1 MCNYCNKHLT
11 AKRSHGKTYLHKHL
25 ATCKRK
31 PYMHIRQ
38 SLLLKE
44 QKKANESSTFISNYT
59 FDPEQ
64 SRKNLANMIIV
75 HEYPLS
81 MVKHL
86 EFKIYSS
93 GLQPFFKISSR
104 NTINNDIMKIYEYE
118 KAYSATC
125 QI

>member
-1 MCNYCNKHLT
+1 M
-11 AKRSHGKTYLHKHL
+11 
-25 ATCKRK
+25 
-31 PYMHIRQ
+31 
-38 SLLLKE
+38 KE

-118 KAYSATC
+118 KANIMGYLGRIGSRIVLTTFL
-125 QI
+125 IVKLDEIHS